1 MDLKEDYK
9 KLYQQWY
16 KEFKQIKLTELNQ
29 DLFNYYKKALNSIN
43 EYKEDNSNELKD
55 LILNSY
61 KENFN
66 FLFNDFL
73 KLREGKIIN
82 SALALKEINL
92 NNVIEAEKLFY
103 QNLVGTIKGFK
114 KVKTLSLY
122 EEESEINLEDLIKSE
137 VKINEDIK
145 EVSISNKKEKGLIS
159 ESNELIDEVKINY
172 TLVRFLKETPP
183 LVGIDLINY
192 GPFEK
197 EDIANLPLKN
207 AKILIN
213 EKFAEKIKLN

>member
-29 DLFNYYKKALNSIN
+29 DIFNYYKKALNSIN
-43 EYKEDNSNELKD
+43 EYKEDNSNKLKD
-55 LILNSY
+55 LILNSC

-73 KLREGKIIN
+73 KLREVKIIN

-137 VKINEDIK
+137 VKIKEDIK
-145 EVSISNKKEKGLIS
+145 EVSISNKKKKSLIS
-159 ESNELIDEVKINY
+159 ESNELINEVKIDY

-197 EDIANLPLKN
+197 EDIANLPQKN
-207 AKILIN
+207 VKILII
-213 EKFAEKIKLN
+213 EKCAEKIELN

>member
-1 MDLKEDYK
+1 MDLKKDYK
-9 KLYQQWY
+9 KLYQQWHE
-16 KEFKQIKLTELNQ
+16 EFKQIKLTELNQ
-29 DLFNYYKKALNSIN
+29 DLFNHYKKILNFIN
-43 EYKEDNSNELKD
+43 EYKEDNSNELKN

-66 FLFNDFL
+66 FLFDDFL
-73 KLREGKIIN
+73 KLREDKIIN

-122 EEESEINLEDLIKSE
+122 EGESEINLEDLIKSE
-137 VKINEDIK
+137 VKIKEDIK
-145 EVSISNKKEKGLIS
+145 EVSISNKKENSLIS
-159 ESNELIDEVKINY
+159 ESNDLIDEVKIDY

-197 EDIANLPLKN
+197 EDIANLPKKN
-207 AKILIN
+207 ANILMN
-213 EKFAEKIKLN
+213 EKFAEKIELN

>member
-1 MDLKEDYK
+1 MDLKKDYK
-9 KLYQQWY
+9 KLYQQWH
-16 KEFKQIKLTELNQ
+16 KEFKQIELTELNQ
-29 DLFNYYKKALNSIN
+29 DLFNYYKKTLNFID

-66 FLFNDFL
+66 FLFDDFL
-73 KLREGKIIN
+73 KLREVKIIN

-122 EEESEINLEDLIKSE
+122 QGESEINLEDLIKSE
-137 VKINEDIK
+137 VKIKEDIK
-145 EVSISNKKEKGLIS
+145 EVSISNKKEISLIS
-159 ESNELIDEVKINY
+159 ESNDLIDEVKIDY

-197 EDIANLPLKN
+197 EDIANLPQKN
-207 AKILIN
+207 ANILMN
-213 EKFAEKIKLN
+213 EKFAEKIELN